1 MTLAYK
7 HTLALGDLFRE
18 RKPDRK
24 VYCIID
30 LPPSDSPLE
39 EAPTVLAQRTDNL
52 SIEPEL
58 IWESYVF
65 QYCDRPTFCPHCHA
79 AIWPE

>member
-1 MTLAYK
+1 
-7 HTLALGDLFRE
+7 
-18 RKPDRK
+18 
-24 VYCIID
+24 
-30 LPPSDSPLE
+30 LE